1 VYVLDLL
8 AFTPVVSDIVR
19 ILVSVLAFFAAWIA
33 AVAAHELKGWRSI
46 ILPLMM
52 IGVLVL
58 SIFILGTL
66 AEGFAFTLESLGV
79 DFGLISAK

>member
-1 VYVLDLL
+1 
-8 AFTPVVSDIVR
+8 
-19 ILVSVLAFFAAWIA
+19 
-33 AVAAHELKGWRSI
+33 
-46 ILPLMM
+46 M